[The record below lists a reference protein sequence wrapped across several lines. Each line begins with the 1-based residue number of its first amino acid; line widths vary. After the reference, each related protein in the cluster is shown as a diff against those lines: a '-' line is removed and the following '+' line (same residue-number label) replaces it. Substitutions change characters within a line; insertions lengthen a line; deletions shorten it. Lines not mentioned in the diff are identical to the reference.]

1 MGATHVGD
9 YSARPC
15 VICQSTGLFKKK
27 KKKYFKAIKGEE
39 FDVNAKANFNELP
52 PLIFSQFESRKKKGE
67 VGGGGS
73 LKLAEFTA
81 NLYAQS

>member
-1 MGATHVGD
+1 M
-9 YSARPC
+9 
-15 VICQSTGLFKKK
+15 
-27 KKKYFKAIKGEE
+27 YFKAIKREE

-52 PLIFSQFESRKKKGE
+52 PLFFFSIWIEEKKGGE
-67 VGGGGS
+67 GVGGS